1 MWLNL
6 ISEFFE
12 DLRKQKLRTSLT
24 IIAICWGTIAVV
36 TLLAFGEGVGRQ
48 MLQGMRGGGNQIMM
62 FYGGQTSESYEG
74 LDVGRRIRFAR
85 EDVDLLQR
93 SIPYIESV
101 SAQYGRSVGL
111 RSDYETTNTHM
122 EGVDAGFEDMRSM
135 YPVAGGRFINRRDVA
150 EQRRV
155 VFLGHEVADQL
166 FPEGNAVGSRLMI
179 DRNPYTVVG
188 IMQEKMQMGMSN
200 GPDSRR
206 AIIPH
211 TTYRQVY
218 NPSHLGSIV
227 IRPADPAYQDR
238 IKARVREIMAAKYR
252 FHVSDNQAIRVW
264 DFIESEQMLAQVNL
278 GIKIFLLSVGFFTLL
293 IAGVGVANIMY
304 VVVKERTHEIGIKK
318 AIGARN
324 RQIISQFI
332 FEAMFIC
339 VIGGV
344 AGIIISWGV
353 IFGVQSLNLQGG
365 AADFLGNPVLS
376 TDAMIMSTVVLSM
389 IGLVSGIFP
398 ARRAAL
404 VNPVESLRYE

>member
-1 MWLNL
+1 
-6 ISEFFE
+6 
-12 DLRKQKLRTSLT
+12 
-24 IIAICWGTIAVV
+24 
-36 TLLAFGEGVGRQ
+36 
-48 MLQGMRGGGNQIMM
+48 
-62 FYGGQTSESYEG
+62 
-74 LDVGRRIRFAR
+74 
-85 EDVDLLQR
+85 
-93 SIPYIESV
+93 
-101 SAQYGRSVGL
+101 
-111 RSDYETTNTHM
+111 M

-135 YPVAGGRFINRRDVA
+135 YPVAGGRFINSRDVA

-166 FPEGNAVGSRLMI
+166 FPEGDAIGSRLMI
-179 DRNPYTVVG
+179 DRNPYTVIG

-227 IRPADPAYQDR
+227 IRPVDPAYQDR

-252 FHVSDNQAIRVW
+252 FHVSDSQAIRVW

-278 GIKIFLLSVGFFTLL
+278 GIKIFLLCVGFFTLL

-304 VVVKERTHEIGIKK
+304 VVVKERTREIGIKK

-344 AGIIISWGV
+344 AGVMISWGV